1 MQHMNE
7 KEIISLLGNRLS
19 SRRVQ
24 HSMEVARVARQMAQN
39 YGVDPDK
46 AYITGLLHDYA
57 KGLDGSE
64 LLAIARSQSLL
75 GDEVDSRIPDL
86 LHAPVGAYLL
96 QAELGIE
103 DAEILQAVK
112 VHTLGAIEMSTL
124 DKIIFLADMIEPGR
138 DFPGLER
145 LQCLAER
152 DLDRAMLFGLDST
165 IRYCLEQGRIL
176 HPLTIRVRNKFLDYT
191 RE

>member
-1 MQHMNE
+1 MKHMNE
-7 KEIISLLGNRLS
+7 TEIISQLENRLS

-24 HSMEVARVARQMAQN
+24 HSLEVARVAREMAQS

-64 LLAIARSQSLL
+64 LLAIARSQFLL
-75 GDEVDSRIPDL
+75 EDEVDSRIPDL

-96 QAELGIE
+96 ETELGID

-124 DKIIFLADMIEPGR
+124 DKIIFLADMIEPSR

-152 DLDRAMLFGLDST
+152 DLDQAMLFGLDST

-191 RE
+191 KE

>member
-1 MQHMNE
+1 MNE
-7 KEIISLLGNRLS
+7 AEIISRLENRLS
-19 SRRVQ
+19 SRRLQ
-24 HSMEVARVARQMAQN
+24 HSLEVARVARELASG

-64 LLAIARSQSLL
+64 LLTIARAQFLL
-75 GDEVDSRIPDL
+75 EDEVDTCIPDL

-96 QAELGIE
+96 ETELGI
-103 DAEILQAVK
+103 DDTEILQAVK
-112 VHTLGAIEMSTL
+112 VHTLGALEMSAL

-138 DFPGLER
+138 DFPGLQR

-176 HPLTIRVRNKFLDYT
+176 HPLTIRVRNRFLQYT
-191 RE
+191 KE